1 MVTHTEQVWLTKDAH
16 NRLTRELAALLA
28 LREDGDAGETDVTTQ
43 EQREIRIRQLQEVIR
58 NAVVHEPPDDGVVEP
73 GMVLTVRYEGEDD
86 TETFLMAGRAGVVT
100 DTELEVCSPQS
111 PLGRA
116 LIGAVPSEQ
125 REYRTPD
132 GIRMRVSV
140 LKAVPHRGEGP
151 VPELDGKLST
161 GASLGTPFVPS
172 RAGGGR

>member
-1 MVTHTEQVWLTKDAH
+1 MSTHTGQVWLTKDAH
-16 NRLTRELAALLA
+16 NRLTRELTALLA
-28 LREDGDAGETDVTTQ
+28 QRESADASDTDVTEQ

-86 TETFLMAGRAGVVT
+86 TETFLMADRAGVT
-100 DTELEVCSPQS
+100 DSDLEVCSPQS

-116 LIGAVPSEQ
+116 LIGAVPCEQ

-140 LKAVPHRGEGP
+140 LKAVPHRGQGRGP
-151 VPELDGKLST
+151 E
-161 GASLGTPFVPS
+161 PS
-172 RAGGGR
+172 RSMPACQGSAIWTTDVSPL